1 LLTAV
6 ISSAGRTDTDAIVGA
21 FRSRCPVG
29 CNLELTV
36 VASSEEAT
44 QAARDAAGRSRI
56 VAAVGGDGTV
66 ADVATGIFRT
76 DAVLGIVSNGSTNI
90 TGRSLGIPDDPYQ
103 AIALLIGPHVQRR
116 IDVGRSGD
124 RSFLHIAGAG
134 IDAEVFSRTRPDWKR
149 RVGWL
154 AYVPPAVAALR
165 FAPSTVRVTVDDDQV
180 EARSPLVLI
189 ANGGSVIAPQFRVY
203 PGIAP
208 DDGWLDLLLFTPR
221 TATEMAS
228 LLTRAGGMSLHRSP
242 HVKRWQA
249 KCIRIEALPPLSVQL
264 DGDPRGMTPRE
275 FSVAP
280 QGIAVVI
287 PGSTRGS

>member
-1 LLTAV
+1 LLAAV
-6 ISSAGRTDTDAIVGA
+6 ISSSGRTDTDSIVAA

-36 VASSEEAT
+36 VTSSEEAT
-44 QAARDAAGRSRI
+44 QAARDAAGRARI

-90 TGRSLGIPDDPYQ
+90 TGRSLGIPSNPFQ
-103 AIALLIGPHVQRR
+103 AIALLTGPHLQRR
-116 IDVGRSGD
+116 IDIGRSGD

-134 IDAEVFSRTRPDWKR
+134 VDAEVFSRTRPDWKR

-154 AYVPPAVAALR
+154 AYLPSAVAALK
-165 FAPSTVRVTVDDDQV
+165 FAPSTVRVTVDADEV
-180 EARSPLVLI
+180 EARSPLVLV
-189 ANGGSVIAPQFRVY
+189 ANGGSVIAPRFRVY

-208 DDGWLDLLLFTPR
+208 DDGWLDLLLFTPT
-221 TATEMAS
+221 TATELTS

-242 HVKRWQA
+242 HVRRWRAKR
-249 KCIRIEALPPLSVQL
+249 IRIEAEPPLAVQL
-264 DGDPRGMTPRE
+264 DGDPRGATPRE
-275 FSVAP
+275 FSVVP
-280 QGIAVVI
+280 QGIAVVT
-287 PGSTRGS
+287 PGSAR